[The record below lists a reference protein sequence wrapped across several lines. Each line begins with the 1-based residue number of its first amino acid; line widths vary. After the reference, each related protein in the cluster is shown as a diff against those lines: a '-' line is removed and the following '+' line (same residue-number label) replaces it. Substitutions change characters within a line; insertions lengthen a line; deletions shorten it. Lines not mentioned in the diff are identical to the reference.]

1 MDKQK
6 IKTQLN
12 ELRMELAYM
21 RGMLENLSVQM
32 QELQDSSKQSSIN
45 EIYEHPWYTYKREQL
60 LADKKFHNQYI
71 KN

>member
-1 MDKQK
+1 
-6 IKTQLN
+6 
-12 ELRMELAYM
+12 M

-32 QELQDSSKQSSIN
+32 QELQDLSKQSSIN

-60 LADKKFHNQYI
+60 IADKKFHDQYI